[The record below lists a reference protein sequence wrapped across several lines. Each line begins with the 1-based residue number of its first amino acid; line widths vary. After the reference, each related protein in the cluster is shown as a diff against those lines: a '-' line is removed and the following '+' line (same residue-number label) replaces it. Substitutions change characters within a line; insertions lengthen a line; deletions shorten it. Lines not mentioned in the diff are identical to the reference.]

1 MNHRKIILPEVLVR
15 TILSILLIV
24 MPGLPGNAQTTG
36 LTNYSRALRTVIT
49 ECEVNADSLSIIID
63 KSDHRLTVKSGTIIL
78 KEYPVVFGRNPV
90 DDKLRQGDRCTPEG
104 TFYMKAKYPHSKW
117 SKFIWIN
124 YPTRDSWRKHNAAIR
139 QGKIPANAEIGGEI
153 GIHGVPEG
161 MDFIIDMKY
170 DWTEGC
176 VSLKN
181 KDINELYYYI
191 NESTPIIIKM

>member
-1 MNHRKIILPEVLVR
+1 MKE
-15 TILSILLIV
+15 
-24 MPGLPGNAQTTG
+24 NA
-36 LTNYSRALRTVIT
+36 VD
-49 ECEVNADSLSIIID
+49 VDSLSLVID
-63 KSDHRLTVKSGTIIL
+63 KSEYKLTVKSDTIIL

-90 DDKLRQGDRCTPEG
+90 DDKLKQGDRCTPEG

-139 QGKIPANAEIGGEI
+139 QGKISDNAKIGGEV

-161 MDFIIDMKY
+161 MDYLIDKKY

-176 VSLKN
+176 ISLKT
-181 KDINELYYYI
+181 KDINELYFYI
-191 NESTPIIIKM
+191 TELTPIIIIK

>member
-1 MNHRKIILPEVLVR
+1 MKE
-15 TILSILLIV
+15 
-24 MPGLPGNAQTTG
+24 NA
-36 LTNYSRALRTVIT
+36 VD
-49 ECEVNADSLSIIID
+49 VDSLSLVID
-63 KSDHRLTVKSGTIIL
+63 KSEYKLTVKSDTIIL

-90 DDKLRQGDRCTPEG
+90 DDKLKQGDKCTPEG

-139 QGKIPANAEIGGEI
+139 QGKISDNAKIGGEV

-161 MDFIIDMKY
+161 MDYLIDKKY

-176 VSLKN
+176 ISLKT
-181 KDINELYYYI
+181 KDINELYFYI
-191 NESTPIIIKM
+191 TESTPIIIIK